1 VFNAIGSGVL
11 VTPFN
16 NLNKPDFSYDE
27 AAIHLTRTL
36 RKFNDGV
43 PGGSNNELGTSASLT
58 WAFAETPLTL
68 NVNNVPTQLDQ
79 VTIAQMEF
87 ITAAFNSISQVADIT
102 FTRIGTG
109 TTGASAFSDSANISF
124 SNFGDYDGNG
134 FNYDDDAVY
143 YQDSRQYSVMSYFSE
158 QETGALYADFVPD
171 DTGQDF
177 VYVGGFPTNLMLHD
191 IAALQR
197 LYGANTDVRSGDTIL
212 GI

>member
-87 ITAAFNSISQVADIT
+87 IT
-102 FTRIGTG
+102 RIGTG
-109 TTGASAFSDSANISF
+109 TTGPSAFSDSANISF
-124 SNFGDYDGNG
+124 SNFASQGGGQAAFTFYNGSGNQL
-134 FNYDDDAVY
+134 AEITAIMMAMVLTMMMTP
-143 YQDSRQYSVMSYFSE
+143 SIIK
-158 QETGALYADFVPD
+158 TA
-171 DTGQDF
+171 
-177 VYVGGFPTNLMLHD
+177 
-191 IAALQR
+191 
-197 LYGANTDVRSGDTIL
+197 ANTP
-212 GI
+212 